1 MGSGR
6 ATKLHV
12 LNGGSVT
19 ATVQSTNQVIA
30 SSCYVVDEA
39 GSITFKDG
47 QTKTGARS
55 MCGYLKSLKPSLI
68 NGLMDIQCPYFT
80 IKNQYYHGTGEI
92 RFASVQSD
100 ERGSSSVIV
109 GGGLTVKPASW
120 TTVTA
125 NAPNNYIKLA
135 VTNNAILSAAA
146 NWTYGPAS
154 DVVPTTEATDR
165 ALELAEDSTLTI
177 RSAGYQISFADP
189 IIGPGNVVVE
199 EGSKIA
205 LAGELLDSANG
216 GWTTF
221 ATVASF
227 TCPETAHS
235 STLKFKLVD
244 NEDGTVDVQARI
256 APALVISIR

>member
-1 MGSGR
+1 
-6 ATKLHV
+6 

-19 ATVQSTNQVIA
+19 ASAQITNQTSA
-30 SSCYVVDEA
+30 SSCYVVDEN
-39 GSITFKDG
+39 GRLVFEDG
-47 QTKTGARS
+47 KNYI
-55 MCGYLKSLKPSLI
+55 CGHLVTMKPSLI

-92 RFASVQSD
+92 RFASVQSN

-125 NAPNNYIKLA
+125 TAPNNYIKLA

-205 LAGELLDSANG
+205 LAGELLDSAKG

-227 TCPETAHS
+227 ICPETAHS